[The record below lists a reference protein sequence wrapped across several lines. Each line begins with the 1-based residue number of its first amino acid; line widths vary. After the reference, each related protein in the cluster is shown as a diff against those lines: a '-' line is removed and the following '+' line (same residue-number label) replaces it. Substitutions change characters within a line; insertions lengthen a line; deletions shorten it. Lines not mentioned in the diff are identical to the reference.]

1 MSEVAER
8 LRAVLGRIEHAAR
21 AADRSPDDVRL
32 IAISKTVPAAR
43 IADAAR
49 AGQRAF
55 GENRV
60 QEAAAKLPEVARA
73 CDATLEWHLVGRLQ
87 RNKARAAVELFE
99 VIHSL
104 DRVELAEALARAA
117 LAAGRRPRVLLQVNL
132 DDEPQKGGVAPEE
145 LPALAATVDALPA
158 VELVGLMAI
167 PRPAADAEGMRPAF
181 ARLRALRD
189 ALAAARGRP
198 LPELSMGM
206 SADYEVAV
214 AEGATWVRV
223 GTAIFGERKPG

>member
-1 MSEVAER
+1 VSEVAER
-8 LRAVLGRIEHAAR
+8 LRAVRGRIERAAR
-21 AADRSPDDVRL
+21 AAGRSPDEVRL
-32 IAISKTVPAAR
+32 IAISKTVAAAR
-43 IADAAR
+43 IAEAAR

-73 CDATLEWHLVGRLQ
+73 FDAPLEWHLVGRLQ
-87 RNKARAAVELFE
+87 RNKARAAVELFD

-104 DRVELAEALARAA
+104 DRVELAEALDRAA

-145 LPALAATVDALPA
+145 LAALAATVDALPA
-158 VELVGLMAI
+158 LELVGLMAI
-167 PRPAADAEGMRPAF
+167 PRPAGSPGAMRPAF

-189 ALAAARGRP
+189 ALAAGRGRP

-206 SADYEVAV
+206 SADYEAAV